1 MSLQLNIHL
10 TRHSVTITAQQK
22 RSLLL
27 PVHPGS
33 TSMRWR
39 GATMRRMSMF
49 ADPDTAHQAFAE
61 DAIRNEMENGK
72 RLCRLSSYSCGYV
85 PRDTQP
91 VHCMARWVHIT
102 ESLVIL
108 CVPEER
114 NLVEELVDLSTRDR
128 IRAIRDLPMSF
139 EEKKQIRCVLI
150 EKHFKVI
157 CFLVVVYV
165 GSALTI
171 TLHKQP

>member
-1 MSLQLNIHL
+1 
-10 TRHSVTITAQQK
+10 
-22 RSLLL
+22 
-27 PVHPGS
+27 
-33 TSMRWR
+33 
-39 GATMRRMSMF
+39 MRRMSMF
-49 ADPDTAHQAFAE
+49 ADADTAHQAFAE

-85 PRDTQP
+85 PSDR
-91 VHCMARWVHIT
+91 MARWVHIT

-165 GSALTI
+165 GSVLTI